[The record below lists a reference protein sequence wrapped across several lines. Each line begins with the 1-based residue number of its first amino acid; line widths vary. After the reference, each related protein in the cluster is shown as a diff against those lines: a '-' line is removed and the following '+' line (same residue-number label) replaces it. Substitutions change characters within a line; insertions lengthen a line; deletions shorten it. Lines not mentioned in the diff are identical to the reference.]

1 MCPRIKFKLKFIVV
15 TLDGPTSLNLTR
27 SPTFGVRRMRIF
39 VNEFSGHPFQ
49 IQLSRELARRGHE
62 VQHVYFAGNTL
73 TPKGAVAGKESANI
87 TITGMNIGGAFVKH
101 SPLKRRAADI
111 EYGKVVSEAVRK
123 FHPDAVLSSNMPP
136 DGQKFLIQESKR
148 QDAQFVYWLQDIY
161 GLAVR
166 FFFERRAKMLAN
178 VGGSYYE
185 HVEKTLLQQSDHV
198 VCISND
204 FVDYVKRWGIDPR
217 KIHMIE
223 NWAPLDE
230 VLPFPKDN
238 AWARENHVADK
249 FCFMYS
255 GTLGM
260 KHRPELLLRLA
271 QHLEETREAILIVN
285 SAGVGADWL
294 REQTKDLSPDAF
306 RLQQFQPYDRLSE
319 VLGAADVLITL
330 LDSDAGMF
338 AVPSKAL
345 AYLCAGRAMLMAA
358 PEENQATKVVRA
370 ANAGWV
376 VSPDS
381 PADFVSAGRKLIS
394 SHDQRIWFGKQARA
408 YAETHFD
415 VVPIAD
421 HFLNLLEKSV
431 PAIQQAREHV
441 ALPA

>member
-1 MCPRIKFKLKFIVV
+1 
-15 TLDGPTSLNLTR
+15 
-27 SPTFGVRRMRIF
+27 MRIF

-49 IQLSRELARRGHE
+49 IQLSREFARRGHQ

-73 TPKGAVAGKESANI
+73 TPKGAITSNDQYSANI
-87 TITGMNIGGAFVKH
+87 TITGLNIGGEFAKH

-111 EYGKVVSEAVRK
+111 EYGRVVSEAVRK
-123 FHPDAVLSSNMPP
+123 FRPDAILSSNMPP
-136 DGQKFLIQESKR
+136 DGQKLLIREAKKH
-148 QDAQFVYWLQDIY
+148 DARFVYWLQDVY

-166 FFFERRAKMLAN
+166 FFFERRAKLLAN
-178 VGGSYYE
+178 IGGAYYE
-185 HVEKTLLQQSDHV
+185 RFEKKLLEQSDSV
-198 VCISND
+198 VCISD
-204 FVDYVKRWGIDPR
+204 SFVDYVRRWGIDSR

-230 VLPFPKDN
+230 VVPFPKEN
-238 AWARENHVADK
+238 AWAAENGVANK

-260 KHRPELLLRLA
+260 KHRPELLLSLA
-271 QHLEETREAILIVN
+271 QYLEKTKEAILIVN
-285 SAGVGADWL
+285 GAGVGADWL
-294 REQTKDLSPDAF
+294 REKTKNISSDVF
-306 RLQQFQPYDRLSE
+306 RLQPFQPYERLSE

-330 LDSDAGMF
+330 LDSDAGKF

-358 PEENQATKVVRA
+358 PEENQAAQVVRS

-381 PADFVSAGRKLIS
+381 PEDFVSAAGKLIS

-408 YAETHFD
+408 YAESRFD
-415 VVPIAD
+415 IVSIAD
-421 HFLNLLEKSV
+421 RFLNLLEKSA
-431 PAIQQAREHV
+431 PISQPARERV